1 MCGISKHTSSAALLE
16 SSGGVAQRA
25 GRIDDVVGDDAG
37 APLDFTDD
45 VHDFGNVGAR
55 TTLVDDGEVNAEFL
69 GHSTGTNHTAH
80 VGRDD
85 HQVRVLVRDQ
95 IVQKNGCRVNVV
107 DRDVEEALNLV
118 GVQVHREHT
127 VDAYALEH
135 VGDNLGGDGHAG
147 RTGTTV
153 LTSVPVVGHHGG
165 DTAARSAAQ
174 RIDHDHQFHQ
184 IVIGRRTGAL
194 KHESVTAAD
203 VLVDFNHNFAVGEA
217 VDGCPSKR
225 DVQVLSHCM
234 SKLGI
239 GIPRE
244 DLQAVRNHFYPLKSG
259 CVHE

>member
-1 MCGISKHTSSAALLE
+1 MRAP
-16 SSGGVAQRA
+16 GGVAQRA

-37 APLDFTDD
+37 ATLDFTDD

-135 VGDNLGGDGHAG
+135 VGDNLGGDGHAAE
-147 RTGTTV
+147 R
-153 LTSVPVVGHHGG
+153 
-165 DTAARSAAQ
+165 
-174 RIDHDHQFHQ
+174 
-184 IVIGRRTGAL
+184 GRR
-194 KHESVTAAD
+194 S
-203 VLVDFNHNFAVGEA
+203 
-217 VDGCPSKR
+217 
-225 DVQVLSHCM
+225 
-234 SKLGI
+234 
-239 GIPRE
+239 
-244 DLQAVRNHFYPLKSG
+244 
-259 CVHE
+259 